1 MSERAEGFI
10 VLGATRAQVQ
20 RWLAEQR
27 LAAFLA
33 TGPGKALRVWPRAK
47 AQAAEAAAG
56 ALTGALEG
64 SRVLVWSVGKEEARL
79 AVYAQGECLVSGEVA
94 LRLRTAKQ
102 LSHAHA
108 ALQRVSAAV
117 ESKHRAPPLLR
128 DEASLPSFLAL
139 VGAAEEDVAGL
150 HYAGLAEARRQ
161 PEAPGAERFH
171 KWVHVDEAGQVSP
184 FL

>member
-10 VLGATRAQVQ
+10 ILGATRAQVQ
-20 RWLAEQR
+20 RWLAGQR
-27 LAAFLA
+27 LACFLT
-33 TGPGKALRVWPRAK
+33 TGPGKALRVWPRAE
-47 AQAAEAAAG
+47 AEAVAG

-64 SRVLVWSVGKEEARL
+64 SRVLLWSVGREQARL
-79 AVYAQGECLVSGEVA
+79 AVYAQGECVASAEVA

-108 ALQRVSAAV
+108 ALQRVTAAV
-117 ESKHRAPPLLR
+117 ESRHRVPPLLR

-150 HYAGLAEARRQ
+150 HYAALAKARRQ
-161 PEAPGAERFH
+161 PEAPERFH
-171 KWVHVDEAGQVSP
+171 TWVHVDEAGQVSP

>member
-20 RWLAEQR
+20 RWVAGQG

-33 TGPGKALRVWPRAK
+33 TGPGKALRVWPSAE
-47 AQAAEAAAG
+47 AEAAAG
-56 ALTGALEG
+56 ELTRALEG
-64 SRVLVWSVGKEEARL
+64 SRVLLWSVGKEQARL
-79 AVYAQGECLVSGEVA
+79 AVYGQGECLASGEVA

-139 VGAAEEDVAGL
+139 VGATEEDVAGL
-150 HYAGLAEARRQ
+150 HYAGLAKARRH